1 MAPQHGMAKVAKYD
15 SYTYNCNNFY
25 DIYYLTVLKFYF
37 KLVNNNLPHYLSSF
51 TPQLSAEQQNYNLR
65 NPTMQFPRIKHKF
78 PKQLLC

>member
-37 KLVNNNLPHYLSSF
+37 KLVNNNDDWHYL
-51 TPQLSAEQQNYNLR
+51 TDDL
-65 NPTMQFPRIKHKF
+65 
-78 PKQLLC
+78 